1 MRLIGL
7 FVLLFALALVVC
19 AQSAPVTLTLLCGSP
34 CNDSSARPGDQDCQR
49 CLEYDCRSVTGL
61 PADTTKFYTSWD
73 SLPRIIFP
81 NPSAVG
87 QDDSVKITNH
97 PKNVH
102 VYYAMKSS
110 NGRRWSA
117 ISNIC
122 DVYIETTPAAPN
134 IRQRI
139 SFK

>member
-7 FVLLFALALVVC
+7 FVLLFALALVAC
-19 AQSAPVTLTLLCGSP
+19 SESAPATLTLLCNSP

-49 CLEYDCRSVTGL
+49 CLEYDCRVSY
-61 PADTTKFYTSWD
+61 DSTKFATSWD
-73 SLPRIIFP
+73 SLPRIAFP

-87 QDDSVKITNH
+87 QDDSVMIPNH

-102 VYYAMKSS
+102 VYYAMKAS
-110 NGRRWSA
+110 NGRRWS
-117 ISNIC
+117 IPSNIC
-122 DVYIETTPAAPN
+122 DIYIETTPAAPN
-134 IRQRI
+134 VRQRI